1 MSEEDWGFFI
11 DLEVDPTL
19 KDKTLIKIEPP
30 KIKKTRMSVIYEE
43 DIWFNVEREYKED
56 DTEDELDKKEN
67 EKNSCKN
74 SLITKTSV
82 LIYCVICASF
92 ISLSI
97 VLL

>member
-1 MSEEDWGFFI
+1 MSDEDWGFFI

-19 KDKTLIKIEPP
+19 KDKTQIKIEPA
-30 KIKKTRMSVIYEE
+30 KIKKSRMAAIYEE
-43 DIWFNVEREYKED
+43 EIWYHKED
-56 DTEDELDKKEN
+56 DTEDEWDKKEN
-67 EKNSCKN
+67 EKNPCKN
-74 SLITKTSV
+74 SLISKTSV